1 MKIELG
7 KIKIAFIKLLKVLA
21 NYAFLTFLVL
31 LFLSLI
37 FGMIL
42 WYKYESLAQ
51 KEKPEVQIVP
61 LQFKE
66 DVFER
71 VLKAAEEREKRFK
84 ESEFKEYPNPFLP
97 S

>member
-1 MKIELG
+1 M
-7 KIKIAFIKLLKVLA
+7 A
-21 NYAFLTFLVL
+21 NYAFLSFLGL

-37 FGMIL
+37 FGAIL

-66 DVFER
+66 DAFER
-71 VLKAAEEREKRFK
+71 VLKAWEEREKRFQ
-84 ESEFKEYPNPFLP
+84 ESEFKEYPSPFQKPVPETTTITP